1 MSRALIIGW
10 DGADWRILDPLLE
23 RGVVPNLQALIERGG
38 RGVLRSTIPTHSW
51 TAWPSF
57 LTGVD
62 PADHGVY
69 DILESRRSSK
79 RQFPV
84 TFRSIRERT
93 FLADLA
99 AANVETVSLNV
110 PLTFP
115 PPAISG
121 KVIAG
126 GVLPKRQPF
135 TSPETLEGELAAA
148 GVPWPINGMSW
159 TTFRNR
165 PDAFVDECANH
176 VRARLSGMEHVLDTT
191 DWRVAVCVFFATDRI
206 QHCLSQYL
214 SDDHPDYVEACRTKT
229 AERIRDLYRQLDDG
243 LASLVSR
250 ATDED
255 LVVFMSD
262 HGFQSCTRAVNMDR
276 LLERLGFLQFTAS
289 QAIFG
294 PMQWGPVRSAAR
306 KVYDLLGLHGKV
318 ALPQPVDWGKTVAYT
333 SVRSTG
339 EGINV
344 NLAGREPDGV
354 VDPADFERTRDR
366 IAEAIAAF
374 ADPASGTK
382 PVARV
387 WRREELFTGRFA
399 DDAPD
404 LLLEPAPLWSLT
416 HAKRAVEPADWL
428 SGDHRIEGVLAA
440 AGPNVDRGAFPQV
453 ARLVDLA
460 PTILATVGAPSSVR
474 HSGSVLRELVG
485 EEAAVA
491 AGLIPVGASRPQ
503 EVAGGDGEGAASPG
517 LGEMEA
523 DEVEE
528 HLRGLGYIE

>member
-1 MSRALIIGW
+1 MSRVLVIGW

-23 RGVVPNLQALIERGG
+23 RGALPNLQALIARGG

-57 LTGVD
+57 LTGVE

-69 DILESRRSSK
+69 DILESRGSSK

-84 TFRSIRERT
+84 TFRSIKERT
-93 FLADLA
+93 FLADLTRA
-99 AANVETVSLNV
+99 KVETVALNI

-115 PPAISG
+115 APAISG
-121 KVIAG
+121 KLIAG
-126 GVLPKRQPF
+126 GVLPKRRPF
-135 TSPETLEGELAAA
+135 THPESLEQDLAMA

-159 TTFRNR
+159 TTYRGR
-165 PDAFVDECANH
+165 PDAFADECAK
-176 VRARLSGMEHVLDTT
+176 VVSARLAGMEHVLDTT

-214 SDDHPDYVEACRTKT
+214 SSDHPEFVTASKTKT
-229 AERIRDLYRQLDDG
+229 AEHIRDVYRQLDEG
-243 LASLVSR
+243 LGSLVSR
-250 ATDED
+250 TGPDD

-262 HGFQSCTRAVNMDR
+262 HGFQSCTNAVNMDK
-276 LLERLGFLQFTAS
+276 LLERLGFLEFSAS

-294 PMQWGPVRSAAR
+294 PMQWGPVRTVAR
-306 KVYDLLGLHGKV
+306 KAYDMLGLHGKV
-318 ALPQPVDWGKTVAYT
+318 SLPQPVNWSKTRAYT

-344 NLAGREPDGV
+344 NLAGRESDGI
-354 VDPADFERTRDR
+354 VDPGDFETLRDR
-366 IAEAIAAF
+366 IADAVGSF
-374 ADPASGTK
+374 VDPRTGAK
-382 PVARV
+382 PVLRV
-387 WRREELFTGRFA
+387 WRREELFKGKFA
-399 DDAPD
+399 DEAPD
-404 LLLEPAPLWSLT
+404 LLLEPSPRWSLT
-416 HAKRAVEPADWL
+416 HAKSAVEPADWM

-440 AGPNVDRGAFPQV
+440 AGPNVAAGPAFPEM

-460 PTILATVGAPSSVR
+460 PTILATVGAQPSVH
-474 HSGSVLRELVG
+474 HSGTVLRELVG
-485 EEAAVA
+485 EDAAVA
-491 AGLIPVGASRPQ
+491 AGAAPLA
-503 EVAGGDGEGAASPG
+503 AAADGDGSEAG
-517 LGEMEA
+517 LGLDDMEA